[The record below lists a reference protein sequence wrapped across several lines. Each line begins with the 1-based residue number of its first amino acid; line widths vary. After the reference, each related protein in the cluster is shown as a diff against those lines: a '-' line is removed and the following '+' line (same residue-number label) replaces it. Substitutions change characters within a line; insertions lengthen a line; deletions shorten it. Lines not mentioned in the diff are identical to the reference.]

1 MEKRRITRREILCL
15 LILLALAAALYLHG
29 LQRPAGGTAV
39 IEQDGKTLHRIAF
52 ASLSET
58 ETLSVG
64 DTVIEVGPEGARF
77 VTSPCP
83 DQVCVRAGLCS
94 RAGDTAVCLPQ
105 RVSIRITGDGGADAM
120 TG

>member
-1 MEKRRITRREILCL
+1 MERRKITYKEILCL
-15 LILLALAAALYLHG
+15 LALLALAAALYLHG

-39 IEQDGKTLHRIAF
+39 IEQDGRELHRIAF
-52 ASLSET
+52 ASLPET

-64 DTVIEVGPEGARF
+64 GTVIEVGPEGARF
-77 VTSPCP
+77 VSSPCP
-83 DQVCVRAGLCS
+83 DQVCVRTGLCS

-105 RVSIRITGDGGADAM
+105 RVSIRITGDGCADAM

>member
-1 MEKRRITRREILCL
+1 MEKRRITRPEILCL

-29 LQRPAGGTAV
+29 LQRPTGGTAV

>member
-1 MEKRRITRREILCL
+1 MEKRRITCKEILCL
-15 LILLALAAALYLHG
+15 LALLALAAALYLHG

-39 IEQDGKTLHRIAF
+39 IEQDGRELHRIAF
-52 ASLSET
+52 SSLSEA
-58 ETLSVG
+58 ETLSVEG
-64 DTVIEVGPEGARF
+64 TVIEVSPEGAAF
-77 VTSPCP
+77 VSSPCP
-83 DQVCVRAGLCS
+83 DQICVRAGLCS

>member
-29 LQRPAGGTAV
+29 LQRPTGGTAV

-83 DQVCVRAGLCS
+83 QGCAAGRAIPPCACPS
-94 RAGDTAVCLPQ
+94 ASASASPETAAPTL
-105 RVSIRITGDGGADAM
+105 
-120 TG
+120 